1 MELEQAHYNMI
12 EQQIRPWDVLDQTVL
27 GVMRHIP
34 RSQFVPVACQSLAY
48 ADIQIPLAHGEKM
61 MHPRVEGRML
71 QALAIASSDSC
82 LEIGTG
88 SGFVTACL
96 SHLAKEV
103 YSIDQHADFTQEAQ
117 KKMEQQRIFNV
128 TLETKDAFTELDTS
142 KRYDVIAVTGSMFE
156 LSEHFEQMLKPNG
169 RLFMIIGSPAEP
181 IMEAM
186 LVTREGDKEFSRV
199 SLFETE
205 GLPLTI
211 QNESGNGSKKATIQ
225 KAFVL

>member
-1 MELEQAHYNMI
+1 MI
-12 EQQIRPWDVLDQTVL
+12 EQQIRPWEVLDQTVL
-27 GVMRHIP
+27 DVMRRVP

-71 QALAIASSDSC
+71 QELAITINDSC

-103 YSIDQHADFTQEAQ
+103 CSIDQHDDFIQQAQ
-117 KKMEQQRIFNV
+117 QKMEQHHISNV
-128 TLETKDAFTELDTS
+128 TLETKDAFSELDMT
-142 KRYDVIAVTGSMFE
+142 KRYDVIAVTGSVSE
-156 LSEHFEQMLKPNG
+156 LSDHFEQMLNPKG
-169 RLFMIIGSPAEP
+169 RLFIIVGSPTAP
-181 IMEAM
+181 IMQAM
-186 LVTREGDKEFSRV
+186 LVTRESSKSFSRV

-205 GLPLTI
+205 GLPLTL
-211 QNESGNGSKKATIQ
+211 QSDAKAIV
-225 KAFVL
+225 KEAFLL

>member
-27 GVMRHIP
+27 DVMRRVP

-71 QALAIASSDSC
+71 QELAITINDSC

-103 YSIDQHADFTQEAQ
+103 CSIDQHDDFIQQTQQ
-117 KKMEQQRIFNV
+117 KMEQHHISNV
-128 TLETKDAFTELDTS
+128 TLETKDAFSELDTT
-142 KRYDVIAVTGSMFE
+142 KRYDVIAVTGSMPE
-156 LSEHFEQMLKPNG
+156 LSDYFEQLLKPKG
-169 RLFMIIGSPAEP
+169 RLFIIVGSPTAP
-181 IMEAM
+181 IMQAM
-186 LVTREGDKEFSRV
+186 LVTRESSKSFSRV

-205 GLPLTI
+205 GLPLTL
-211 QNESGNGSKKATIQ
+211 QSDAKTTVKKA
-225 KAFVL
+225 FLL

>member
-12 EQQIRPWDVLDQTVL
+12 EQQIRPWEVLDQTVL
-27 GVMRHIP
+27 DVMRRVP

-48 ADIQIPLAHGEKM
+48 ADIQLPLNHGEKM

-71 QALAIASSDSC
+71 QELAITMNDSC

-103 YSIDQHADFTQEAQ
+103 YSVDRHDDFTQQ
-117 KKMEQQRIFNV
+117 VQQKMEQHHISNV
-128 TLETKDAFTELDTS
+128 TLETKDAFSELDTT
-142 KRYDVIAVTGSMFE
+142 KRYDVIAVTGSMAE
-156 LSEHFEQMLKPNG
+156 LSDHFEQMLKPKG
-169 RLFMIIGSPAEP
+169 RLFIIVGSLADP
-181 IMEAM
+181 IMQAM
-186 LVTREGDKEFSRV
+186 LVTRESNGTFSRA

-205 GLPLTI
+205 GLPLIT
-211 QNESGNGSKKATIQ
+211 QGETEVAAVK